1 MTANR
6 GIFVAFSSI
15 ALLGLM
21 ATVVPLAAGPV
32 AAQEVPFI
40 KAANPT
46 TCTGLSTVCTAK
58 FDGVPAGH
66 RWDVTNV
73 ACRNNLTSPDVSRE
87 SVDLEIRGS
96 GGALVVRSPLLP
108 VNTTNSNVWVVG
120 QEVFAPVS
128 QNKHVEIVVQS
139 FGGAIVAGIVACTI
153 SGNNVTLP

>member
-1 MTANR
+1 MRANR

-15 ALLGLM
+15 ALLGLI
-21 ATVVPLAAGPV
+21 AVPLAAGPA

-40 KAANPT
+40 KEADPA
-46 TCTGLSTVCTAK
+46 TCTGFSIVCRAK
-58 FDGVPAGH
+58 FDAVPAGH

-73 ACRNNLTSPDVSRE
+73 ACRNNLLNPDVSRE
-87 SVDLEIRGS
+87 NVDLEIRGA

-120 QEVFAPVS
+120 QEVFVPVT
-128 QNKHVEIVVQS
+128 QNRHVEIGVQS